1 MVAISATKD
10 WNKYVVNNNAWNTT
24 DFPIENN
31 VVQEPVF
38 QSVPQQDPDKI
49 TAKGYLSTGDIVR
62 LVTATKTQG
71 YRGSNYVLVKMKSGA
86 LLNQSGYI
94 RVTKVRKPGARNVS
108 TAEDQ
113 TLNITKQK
121 LDTMI
126 YASGIGR
133 GSRAGCT
140 IEVPGLGYFDEI
152 TNVDKAPDR
161 RFGREVKAD
170 FYLKNSFGIR
180 KLFISHKDG
189 SAATDFGQY
198 GGISVKSGT
207 NEDPELISNDP
218 EVVSYTDALYR
229 LYAAA
234 IGSSTQITGN
244 PFDKNGKM
252 IRATYRYVNS
262 KTLIGR
268 SVYGPEYGG
277 AFGPEN
283 VHCLAQG
290 SFNFEAVLSDN
301 DDLTF
306 KLRMSGHLNVNPDV
320 SYFDGSNS
328 TGEST
333 GYRAAI
339 ITTFRT
345 GRNTT
350 STQGTIPKTRTGIY
364 PFAYRPNA
372 IAI

>member
-10 WNKYVVNNNAWNTT
+10 WNKYVMNNNAWNTT
-24 DFPIENN
+24 DYPIENN

-38 QSVPQQDPDKI
+38 QSVPQQDPTNI
-49 TAKGYLSTGDIVR
+49 NPNGYLNTGDIVR
-62 LVTATKTQG
+62 LVTRTKTKG
-71 YRGSNYVLVKMKSGA
+71 YRGSDYVNIKSGA
-86 LLNQSGYI
+86 LSGYI
-94 RVTKVRKPGARNVS
+94 RVTKVRKPGTRNVS

-121 LDTMI
+121 LDAMI
-126 YASGIGR
+126 FASGIGR

-152 TNVDKAPDR
+152 ANVDKAPDR

-207 NEDPELISNDP
+207 TEDPTLISNDP

-229 LYAAA
+229 LYSAA

-244 PFDKNGKM
+244 PFNPSGKM
-252 IRATYRYVNS
+252 IKATYRYINS

-277 AFGPEN
+277 AFSVEN

-290 SFNFEAVLSDN
+290 SFNFEPVLSDN

-320 SYFDGSNS
+320 SYFDGSNP
-328 TGEST
+328 TGQTT

-339 ITTFRT
+339 ITTFRN
-345 GRNTT
+345 GRGTE
-350 STQGTIPKTRTGIY
+350 STQGKIPTTRTGIY

>member
-1 MVAISATKD
+1 MASISAPKD
-10 WNKYVVNNNAWNTT
+10 WNKYVENNSAWSTT
-24 DFPIENN
+24 NYPIENN
-31 VVQEPVF
+31 VVNEPVY
-38 QSVPQQDPDKI
+38 QSVPQQNPNGPKKI
-49 TAKGYLSTGDIVR
+49 NPIGYLNTGDIVT
-62 LVTATKTQG
+62 LKSKSKTPGYQG
-71 YRGSNYVLVKMKSGA
+71 SKYVYIQSGA
-86 LLNQSGYI
+86 LSGYI

-108 TAEDQ
+108 TAEEQ

-121 LDTMI
+121 LGSMI

-133 GSRAGCT
+133 DSRAGCT

-152 TNVDKAPDR
+152 TDVVKTSDR
-161 RFGREVKAD
+161 RFGREVKSD
-170 FYLKNSFGIR
+170 FSLKNSFGKV
-180 KLFISHKDG
+180 KLYISHKDG

-207 NEDPELISNDP
+207 REDPELISNDP

-244 PFDKNGKM
+244 PFDKTGKM
-252 IRATYRYVNS
+252 IRAAYRYVNS

-277 AFGPEN
+277 AFSSEN

-290 SFNFEAVLSDN
+290 SFNFQSFTTD
-301 DDLTF
+301 DGDLTF
-306 KLRMSGHLNVNPDV
+306 KLRMSGHLNINPDV
-320 SYFDGSNS
+320 SYFDGSNP

-339 ITTFRT
+339 ITTFRN
-345 GRNTT
+345 GRGTE
-350 STQGTIPKTRTGIY
+350 STQGKIPTTRTGIY

>member
-1 MVAISATKD
+1 MANISAPKD
-10 WNKYVVNNNAWNTT
+10 WNKYVMNNNAWNTT

-31 VVQEPVF
+31 VVNEQVF
-38 QSVPQQDPDKI
+38 QSVPYQNPKNSVI
-49 TAKGYLSTGDIVR
+49 NGYLNTGDIVR
-62 LVTATKTQG
+62 LESTTKTQG
-71 YRGSNYVLVKMKSGA
+71 YKGSNYVKITSGK
-86 LLNQSGYI
+86 LSGYI
-94 RVTKVRKPGARNVS
+94 RVTKIRKPGARNVS
-108 TAEDQ
+108 TAEEQ

-121 LDTMI
+121 LGSMI

-152 TNVDKAPDR
+152 TDVVKTSDR
-161 RFGREVKAD
+161 RFGREVKSD
-170 FYLKNSFGIR
+170 FSLKNSFGKI
-180 KLFISHKDG
+180 KLYISHKDG

-207 NEDPELISNDP
+207 IEDPELISNDP

-252 IRATYRYVNS
+252 IKAAYRYVNS

-277 AFGPEN
+277 AFSSEN

-290 SFNFEAVLSDN
+290 SFNFQSFTTD
-301 DDLTF
+301 DGDLTF
-306 KLRMSGHLNVNPDV
+306 KLRMSGHLNINPDV
-320 SYFDGSNS
+320 SYFDGSLTTS
-328 TGEST
+328 S

-350 STQGTIPKTRTGIY
+350 STQGTIPQTRTGIY